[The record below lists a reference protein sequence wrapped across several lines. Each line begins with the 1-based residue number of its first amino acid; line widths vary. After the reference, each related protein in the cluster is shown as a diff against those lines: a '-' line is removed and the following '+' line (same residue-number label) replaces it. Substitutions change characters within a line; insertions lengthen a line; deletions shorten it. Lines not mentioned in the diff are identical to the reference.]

1 MSLVTNGIIVG
12 FTLSNLDKLE
22 SLKTYCSSH
31 AIVAT
36 GNASV
41 TPSGNIC
48 DMNSS
53 ETIAVLPPNN
63 CDKRNELIGAQ
74 AMSSASP
81 IPGNKKEISPNKSMQ
96 TQNRSFTQ
104 ASVEISTLFLL
115 FLMILFLVLSL
126 DLNTFLDIEDVIKA
140 NRRPADTVPA
150 AVPTTLNFI
159 VFSNECTNASIPD

>member
-48 DMNSS
+48 DINSS

-81 IPGNKKEISPNKSMQ
+81 IPGNKKETSPNKSIE

-104 ASVEISTLFLL
+104 ASVEISTLFIVFILL
-115 FLMILFLVLSL
+115 LVLLL

-140 NRRPADTVPA
+140 NRRPADTVPTV
-150 AVPTTLNFI
+150 VPMTLNFI